1 MSNAK
6 LIKEL
11 RDKTGAGMLDC
22 KKALQE
28 NNDNIEKA
36 SDWLRKK
43 GISSAAKKGERTAAE
58 GVIAIENNK
67 KNANIIELNSETDF
81 VAKNENFHKLASDII
96 NSLNQSDTQNISE
109 LNTSDGKSIESEI
122 TNAISIIGENIKLR
136 RFSRLKSSGFIASY
150 IHNAISDNLG
160 KIGVL
165 VSINCDIVN
174 PEIER
179 FAKEIAMHVAAN
191 NPVALKPE
199 DIPAELVDKEK
210 EIFIDQAK
218 ASGKPENIIEKMVEG
233 RIRKYYQEVALIEQV
248 FVIDGKTVIK
258 DLISEINKKYNCNF
272 EIDSFI
278 RYQVG
283 EGIEKKDDNFADEAK
298 SIAASN

>member
-22 KKALQE
+22 KKALLE
-28 NNDNIEKA
+28 NNNDINKA

-58 GVIAIENNK
+58 GVIAVQNHK
-67 KNANIIELNSETDF
+67 DNAYIIELNSETDF
-81 VAKNENFHKLASDII
+81 VAKNETFHKLASDII
-96 NSLNQSDTQNISE
+96 DSVKNSDSNNISD
-109 LNTSDGKSIESEI
+109 LKTTDGNSIENEI

-136 RFSRLKSSGFIASY
+136 RFSRIKSSGFISSY
-150 IHNAISDNLG
+150 IHNSIVENIG

-165 VSINCDIVN
+165 ISINCN
-174 PEIER
+174 ETNEEIEK
-179 FAKEIAMHVAAN
+179 FAREIAMHIAAN
-191 NPVALKPE
+191 NPVALTPD
-199 DIPAELVDKEK
+199 DIPAELIEKEK

-233 RIRKYYQEVALIEQV
+233 RIRKYYQEVALIEQA
-248 FVIDGKTVIK
+248 FVMDGKTAIK
-258 DLISEINKKYNCNF
+258 DLISEINKKYNCKF
-272 EIDSFI
+272 AIDSFI

-298 SIAASN
+298 SIAASS

>member
-11 RDKTGAGMLDC
+11 REKTGAGMLDC
-22 KKALQE
+22 KKALLE
-28 NNDNIEKA
+28 NDNDINKA

-58 GVIAIENNK
+58 GVIAVQNHKNN
-67 KNANIIELNSETDF
+67 AYIIELNSETDF
-81 VAKNENFHKLASDII
+81 VAKNETFHKLASDII
-96 NSLNQSDTQNISE
+96 DSVKNSDSNNISD
-109 LNTSDGKSIESEI
+109 LKTSTGNSIENEI

-136 RFSRLKSSGFIASY
+136 RFSRIKSSGFISSY
-150 IHNAISDNLG
+150 IHNSIAENIG

-165 VSINCDIVN
+165 ISINCN
-174 PEIER
+174 ETNEEIEK
-179 FAKEIAMHVAAN
+179 FAREIAMHIAAN
-191 NPVALKPE
+191 NPVALTPD
-199 DIPAELVDKEK
+199 DIPAELIEKEK

-233 RIRKYYQEVALIEQV
+233 RIRKYYQEVALIEQA
-248 FVIDGKTVIK
+248 FVMDGKTAIK
-258 DLISEINKKYNCNF
+258 DLISEINKKYNCEF
-272 EIDSFI
+272 AIDSFI

-298 SIAASN
+298 SIAASS